1 MGTSRLIFYSVL
13 YILKYNQVLLKMLK
27 LVKQQ
32 EVKKYRE
39 PGMYI
44 EVKTV
49 VCTTLIE
56 NVVHL
61 VD

>member
-1 MGTSRLIFYSVL
+1 MEQ
-13 YILKYNQVLLKMLK
+13 K
-27 LVKQQ
+27 
-32 EVKKYRE
+32 VKKYRE

-44 EVKTV
+44 EVKMA

-56 NVVHL
+56 NVVHR